1 MSTEKTPE
9 KKSARPAQQSR
20 NAGGKKPSA
29 ARSSQQARRARL
41 ARKRRKMMIRRI
53 AFVLALIL
61 LIVLILVIHSCAGKN
76 KTDSVSEETEA
87 KETARTEQT
96 QEDAAEAP
104 EEESA
109 SEAAEPQITVTPTPS
124 VPQDLPQIDV
134 NSWEFILAN
143 PWNSIDAYLPSVA
156 NIEGIQL
163 DARIIPAMQNF
174 VADTRAQGLS
184 VVLASG
190 YRDYDTQSWLFQRK
204 VAQYG
209 DEDVAATIVARPGT
223 SEHQTGLAA
232 DITDQVYEYKN
243 ESLENTAMY
252 QWMSQHCHE
261 YGFIVRFPKGR
272 EDVTGIIYEPWHFRY
287 VGVEAATYIMEH
299 DITLEEFLSYYKD
312 IEGPVASAGAD
323 AQEENTAEN
332 TQETEGSN
340 AEQSSTVNDMGG
352 VSTLVP

>member
-9 KKSARPAQQSR
+9 KKSARPAQQSSS
-20 NAGGKKPSA
+20 AGSRKPSA

-53 AFVLALIL
+53 AFALALVL
-61 LIVLILVIHSCAGKN
+61 LIVLILVIHSCSSGK
-76 KTDSVSEETEA
+76 KTATVPEETEA
-87 KETARTEQT
+87 KETTREEETTEDT
-96 QEDAAEAP
+96 AETP
-104 EEESA
+104 EEGNAE
-109 SEAAEPQITVTPTPS
+109 EEAEPQITVTPTPS

-143 PWNSIDAYLPSVA
+143 PWNSIDDYLPSVA

-190 YRDYDTQSWLFQRK
+190 YRDYGTQTWLFQRK

-312 IEGPVASAGAD
+312 IQGPAPSESAD
-323 AQEENTAEN
+323 TQDNNTAEN
-332 TQETEGSN
+332 TQTAEEPDT
-340 AEQSSTVNDMGG
+340 EQSAAVNDMGG
-352 VSTLVP
+352 VATLVP